1 MNIQSGSRLLATAFA
16 SVMLVV
22 LGGCGK
28 VVDTAIPSSPTTT
41 VGTAVDDT
49 VITTLVKAGLAD
61 SMDVR
66 SFDIKVE
73 TRKGEVLLSGFVD
86 NQFQIDRAVAVA
98 QAVVGVTS
106 VDNKVS
112 LKGAAT
118 TLGTKIDDSVITTRV
133 KAALL
138 TDPGVTSAD
147 IGVVTRDGEVQLSG
161 FVNNQSQID
170 RAMVLAKAVQGV
182 VNVTNE
188 TKLKN

>member
-1 MNIQSGSRLLATAFA
+1 MNTQSVSRLLTIAFA
-16 SVMLVV
+16 SMMLIV

-28 VVDTAIPSSPTTT
+28 KVDTATPISPTTT

-61 SMDVR
+61 SMDIR

-98 QAVVGVTS
+98 QAVAGVTS

-147 IGVVTRDGEVQLSG
+147 IGVVTRDGQVQLSG
-161 FVNNQSQID
+161 FVNNQGQID
-170 RAMVLAKAVQGV
+170 RAMVLTKATQGV
-182 VNVTNE
+182 VSVTNE

>member
-1 MNIQSGSRLLATAFA
+1 MNTQLALRLLVIPLA

-22 LGGCGK
+22 SGGCGK
-28 VVDTAIPSSPTTT
+28 VVDTETPSPSTTT

-49 VITTLVKAGLAD
+49 VITTMVKAGLTD

-66 SFDIKVE
+66 SFDFKVE

-86 NQFQIDRAVAVA
+86 NQSQIDRAVAVA
-98 QAVVGVTS
+98 QAVAGVTS

-112 LKGAAT
+112 LKGSAT
-118 TLGTKIDDSVITTRV
+118 TLGTKIDDSVITARV
-133 KAALL
+133 KSALL
-138 TDPGVTSAD
+138 ADPGVTSAD
-147 IGVVTRDGEVQLSG
+147 IGVVTRNGEVQLSG
-161 FVNNQSQID
+161 FVNNQNQID
-170 RAMVLAKAVQGV
+170 RAMVLTKTIQGV